1 MEAILTKALCYIAI
15 ILLGYVL
22 RTCGFFKAEDFHI
35 LSRIVMKIT
44 LPAAI
49 VTSVS
54 GREIQPS
61 MLLLSLLGLGFGI
74 LYIGIAFLMNPGPTK
89 ERRAFEILN
98 LAGYN
103 IGNFALP
110 FTQSFLGPAGV
121 LAATLF
127 DTGNAVV
134 CLGGSYSV
142 AAVVQGSGR
151 FSPVRTLKTLLRSVP
166 FDTYLVMIVLAL
178 LHLRLPETVL
188 SFAGVIANA
197 NPFLA
202 MLMIGVGF
210 QLSGNREQLHAIL
223 RVLSVRYGVAVL
235 LALGCFFLLPLELE
249 YRQALAIMVFSPCS
263 TSIPAFTADLKGDF
277 GLASAINSLSILIS
291 ILCTL
296 AVLLLTL

>member
-54 GREIQPS
+54 GREIRPS
-61 MLLLSLLGLGFGI
+61 MLLLSLLGFGFGV
-74 LYIGIAFLMNPGPTK
+74 LYIGIAFLMSPGPAK

-142 AAVVQGSGR
+142 AAVVRGSGR

-166 FDTYLVMIVLAL
+166 FDTYLVMIALAL
-178 LHLRLPETVL
+178 LHLRLPEAVL

-235 LALGCFFLLPLELE
+235 LALSCFFLLPLELE

-277 GLASAINSLSILIS
+277 GLASAINSFSILIS

>member
-1 MEAILTKALCYIAI
+1 MEAILMKALCYIAI

-22 RTCGFFKAEDFHI
+22 RTHGFFKAEDFHI
-35 LSRIVMKIT
+35 LSRIVLKIT

-74 LYIGIAFLMNPGPTK
+74 LYIGIAFLMNPGPAR
-89 ERRAFEILN
+89 ERRAFDILN

-151 FSPVRTLKTLLRSVP
+151 FSPARTLKTLLRSVP
-166 FDTYLVMIVLAL
+166 FDTYLVMISLAL
-178 LHLRLPETVL
+178 LHLRLPEAVL

-210 QLSGNREQLHAIL
+210 QLSGNRDQLHAIL

-249 YRQALAIMVFSPCS
+249 YRQALVIMVFSPCS
-263 TSIPAFTADLKGDF
+263 TAIPAFTADLKGDF